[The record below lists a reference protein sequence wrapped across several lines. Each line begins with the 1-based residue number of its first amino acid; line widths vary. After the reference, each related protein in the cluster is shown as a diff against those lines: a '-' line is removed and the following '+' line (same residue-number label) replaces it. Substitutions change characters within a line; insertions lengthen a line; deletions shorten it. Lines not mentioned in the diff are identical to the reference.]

1 MGWPLRSTCGGD
13 LHNEQHT
20 ALFSRVKE
28 QLFCSEQEELWNIC
42 MKKKNTSV
50 EEKEERDSI
59 EDVSVSL

>member
-28 QLFCSEQEELWNIC
+28 QLFCSEQEETVEHLYE
-42 MKKKNTSV
+42 KKNTSV